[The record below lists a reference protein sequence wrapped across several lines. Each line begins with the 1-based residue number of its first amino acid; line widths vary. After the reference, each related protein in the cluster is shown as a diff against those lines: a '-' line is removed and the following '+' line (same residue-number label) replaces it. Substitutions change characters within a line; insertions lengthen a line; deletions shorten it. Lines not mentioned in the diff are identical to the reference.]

1 MKKLLSIVLAV
12 LLLHTSAFASF
23 YDVAQNTEVGQA
35 VQQLTKLGIISG
47 YTDGSFHPND
57 KLTRAQM
64 SRIAVA
70 MLGENTAAQTR
81 SGNSVFADVDQSHWA
96 NGYINYISEL
106 GIISGYPD
114 GTFCADQV
122 INYAQLLTILVRLLG
137 YTGEDVAYKWPD
149 GYINKAKALNITEE
163 IEFSPYE
170 EVTRGNA
177 AYLIY
182 NALSAEKNSNSN
194 ISLMSKSSKEDIII
208 YGNSSVDASLAA
220 GTITTTGGSY
230 KLSATSTID
239 TDDFGK
245 LGTLYLDNEG
255 KAIAFVPE
263 KENARS
269 ITISSAAYNADTNT
283 VEITFTENGNTKTES
298 FNGNAGAY
306 YSGKSSSISEAVN
319 EMEAGREALLFY
331 TDAGAFTRIYLKEST
346 LEGPMTV
353 QNNYSDVYSLFTLP
367 SGQTPKVIRDGRN
380 AELTDIKMYD
390 VLYYMKS
397 INTIYA
403 YTDKVSG
410 TYEKAYPIKAS
421 VTSVTV
427 AGKEYSLST
436 QKAVNK
442 MNETDG
448 AFALGERVTLLLGRT
463 GEVVDVIS
471 AGQSGALDIAVVTNS
486 YSEISAEQDT
496 EGQRIRYVSLVMP
509 DGSATTYK
517 ADKDY
522 TDYIG
527 SVVKIAYENE
537 IASLQA
543 VAPNVISGKFDSYAP
558 SLDGHLFADD
568 YTILELVDLP
578 TSGEATVKKIE
589 VHDIDV
595 TSLTKNQVIHAQV
608 SGSTKDISFLYVKNV
623 TKSSSQFGVV
633 TQALSSNQYT
643 VLYKSTTKNISTAYK
658 VSAGDGVEVILDGS
672 SASLKPLIRLD
683 RGAVEGYESG
693 KIRVNSKTYMVS
705 DYVEIYGGKLSSKFS
720 SMSVEEMLSDNT
732 VSVTL
737 YSDQTA
743 QNGGVVR
750 VIVVQTKI

>member
-1 MKKLLSIVLAV
+1 MKKFLSAILAV
-12 LLLHTSAFASF
+12 LLLQTSAFAAF
-23 YDVAQNTEVGQA
+23 YDVDSNTEVGQA

-47 YTDGSFHPND
+47 YPDGSFHPD
-57 KLTRAQM
+57 DTLTRGQM
-64 SRIAVA
+64 ARIAVT

-81 SGNSVFADVDQSHWA
+81 SGNSVFTDVDQSHWA

-137 YTGEDVAYKWPD
+137 YTGEDVAYRWPD
-149 GYINKAKALNITEE
+149 GYINKANALNITGG

-177 AYLIY
+177 AYLVY

-220 GTITTTGGSY
+220 GTITTTGGTY
-230 KLSATSTID
+230 KLSAASTID

-245 LGTLYLDNEG
+245 LGTLYLDNDG
-255 KAIAFVPE
+255 KAIAFVPD
-263 KENARS
+263 KENSRS

-283 VEITFTENGNTKTES
+283 VEITFTENGNIKTES

-306 YSGKSSSISEAVN
+306 YSGKSSAMAEAVS
-319 EMEAGREALLFY
+319 EMETGREALLFY
-331 TDAGAFTRIYLKEST
+331 TDTGAFTRIYLKEST
-346 LEGPMTV
+346 MDGPKTV
-353 QNNYSDVYSLFTLP
+353 QNNYSDVYSLFTIS
-367 SGQTPKVIRDGRN
+367 SGQTPKVIRNGRN

-390 VLYYMKS
+390 VVYYMES

-403 YTDKVSG
+403 YTDKISG

-421 VTSVTV
+421 VTTVTV
-427 AGKEYSLST
+427 AGKEYTLST

-442 MNETDG
+442 MNETEG
-448 AFALGERVTLLLGRT
+448 AFALGERVTLLLGRN

-471 AGQSGALDIAVVTNS
+471 AGQSGVLDIAVVTNS
-486 YSEISAEQDT
+486 YSEISTEQDT

-509 DGSATTYK
+509 DGSSTTYK

-522 TDYIG
+522 TGYIG
-527 SVVKIAYENE
+527 SVVKINYENE

-543 VAPNVISGKFDSYAP
+543 VAQNVISGKFDSYAP
-558 SLDGHLFADD
+558 SLDGHLFTDD

-578 TSGEATVKKIE
+578 QSGEATVNKIE

-595 TSLTKNQVIHAQV
+595 TSLTRNQVIHAQTT
-608 SGSTKDISFLYVKNV
+608 GSTKDIAFLYVKNV
-623 TKSSSQFGVV
+623 TKSASQFGVV

-643 VLYKSTTKNISTAYK
+643 VLYGTTSRNISTAYK
-658 VSAGDGVEVILDGS
+658 VSTGDGVEVIIDGS
-672 SASLKPLIRLD
+672 SVSAKPLTRLD
-683 RGAVEGYESG
+683 RGSIEGYESG
-693 KIRVNSKTYMVS
+693 KIRVNSKTYVVS
-705 DYVEIYGGKLSSKFS
+705 DYVEIYGGMLAKDFS

-737 YSDQTA
+737 YSDQSA

-750 VIVVQTKI
+750 VIVVQTKV

>member
-1 MKKLLSIVLAV
+1 MKKFLSVILAV
-12 LLLHTSAFASF
+12 LLLQTSAFAAF
-23 YDVAQNTEVGQA
+23 YDVDSNTEVGQA

-47 YTDGSFHPND
+47 YPDGSFHPND
-57 KLTRAQM
+57 TLTRGQM
-64 SRIAVA
+64 ARIAVA

-81 SGNSVFADVDQSHWA
+81 SGNSVFTDVDQSHWA

-137 YTGEDVAYKWPD
+137 YSGEDVAYRWPD
-149 GYINKAKALNITEE
+149 GYINKANALNITGG

-177 AYLIY
+177 AYLVY

-230 KLSATSTID
+230 KLSAASTID

-245 LGTLYLDNEG
+245 LGTLYLDNDG
-255 KAIAFVPE
+255 KVIAFVPE
-263 KENARS
+263 KESSRS

-283 VEITFTENGNTKTES
+283 VEITFTENGNIKTES
-298 FNGNAGAY
+298 FNGNASAY
-306 YSGKSSSISEAVN
+306 YSGKSSAMAEAVS
-319 EMEAGREALLFY
+319 EMETGREALLFY
-331 TDAGAFTRIYLKEST
+331 SGTDAFTRIYLKEST
-346 LEGPMTV
+346 MDGPKTV
-353 QNNYSDVYSLFTLP
+353 QNNYSDVYSLFAIP
-367 SGQTPKVIRDGRN
+367 SGQTPKVIRNGRN

-390 VLYYMKS
+390 VVYYMES

-403 YTDKVSG
+403 YTDKISG

-421 VTSVTV
+421 VTTVTV
-427 AGKEYSLST
+427 AGKEYTLST

-442 MNETDG
+442 MNETEG
-448 AFALGERVTLLLGRT
+448 AFALGERVTLLLGRN

-471 AGQSGALDIAVVTNS
+471 AGQSGVLDIAVVTNS
-486 YSEISAEQDT
+486 YSEISTEQDT

-509 DGSATTYK
+509 DGSSTTYK

-522 TDYIG
+522 TGYIG
-527 SVVKIAYENE
+527 SVVKINYENE

-543 VAPNVISGKFDSYAP
+543 VATNVISGKFDSYAP
-558 SLDGHLFADD
+558 SLDGHLFTDD

-578 TSGEATVKKIE
+578 QSGEATVKKIE
-589 VHDIDV
+589 AHDIDV
-595 TSLTKNQVIHAQV
+595 TSLTRNQVIHAQT

-623 TKSSSQFGVV
+623 TKSASQFGVV

-643 VLYKSTTKNISTAYK
+643 VLYGTTTRNISTAYK
-658 VSAGDGVEVILDGS
+658 VSTGDGVEVTFDGS
-672 SASLKPLIRLD
+672 SVSATPLTRLD
-683 RGAVEGYESG
+683 RGSIEGYESG
-693 KIRVNSKTYMVS
+693 KIRVNSKTYVVS
-705 DYVEIYGGKLSSKFS
+705 DYVEIYGGMLAKDFS

-737 YSDQTA
+737 YSDQSA

-750 VIVVQTKI
+750 VIVVQTKV

>member
-1 MKKLLSIVLAV
+1 MKKFLSAILAV
-12 LLLHTSAFASF
+12 LLLQTSAFAAF
-23 YDVAQNTEVGQA
+23 YDVDSNTAVGQA

-47 YTDGSFHPND
+47 YPDGSFHPND
-57 KLTRAQM
+57 TLTRGQM
-64 SRIAVA
+64 ARIAVA

-81 SGNSVFADVDQSHWA
+81 SGNSVFTDVDQSHWA

-114 GTFCADQV
+114 GTFCADRV

-137 YTGEDVAYKWPD
+137 YTGEDVAYRWPD
-149 GYINKAKALNITEE
+149 GYINKANALNITGA

-177 AYLIY
+177 AYLVY
-182 NALSAEKNSNSN
+182 NTLSAEKNSSSN

-230 KLSATSTID
+230 KLSAASTVD

-245 LGTLYLDNEG
+245 LGTLYLDNDG

-263 KENARS
+263 KESSRS

-283 VEITFTENGNTKTES
+283 VEITFTENGNIKTES
-298 FNGNAGAY
+298 FNGNASAY
-306 YSGKSSSISEAVN
+306 YSGKSSAMAEAVS
-319 EMEAGREALLFY
+319 EMETGREALLFY
-331 TDAGAFTRIYLKEST
+331 SGTDAFTRIYLKEST
-346 LEGPMTV
+346 MDGPKTV
-353 QNNYSDVYSLFTLP
+353 QNNYSDVYSLFTIP
-367 SGQTPKVIRDGRN
+367 SGQTPKVIRNGRN

-390 VLYYMKS
+390 VVYYMES

-403 YTDKVSG
+403 YTDKISG

-421 VTSVTV
+421 VTTVTV
-427 AGKEYSLST
+427 AGKEYTLST

-442 MNETDG
+442 MNETEG
-448 AFALGERVTLLLGRT
+448 AFALGERVTLLLGRN

-471 AGQSGALDIAVVTNS
+471 AGQSGVLDIAVVTNS
-486 YSEISAEQDT
+486 YSEISTEKDT

-509 DGSATTYK
+509 DGSSTTYK

-522 TDYIG
+522 TGYIG
-527 SVVKIAYENE
+527 SVVKISYENE

-543 VAPNVISGKFDSYAP
+543 VAQNVISGKFDSYAP
-558 SLDGHLFADD
+558 SLDGHLFTDD

-578 TSGEATVKKIE
+578 QSGEATVKKIE
-589 VHDIDV
+589 AHDIDV
-595 TSLTKNQVIHAQV
+595 TSITRNQVIHAQT

-623 TKSSSQFGVV
+623 TKSASQFGVV

-643 VLYKSTTKNISTAYK
+643 VLYGTTSRNISTAYR
-658 VSAGDGVEVILDGS
+658 VNTGDGVEVTFDGS
-672 SASLKPLIRLD
+672 SVSATPLTRLD
-683 RGAVEGYESG
+683 RGSIEGYESG
-693 KIRVNSKTYMVS
+693 KIRVNSKTYVVS
-705 DYVEIYGGKLSSKFS
+705 DYVEIYGGMLAKDFS

-737 YSDQTA
+737 YSDQSA

-750 VIVVQTKI
+750 VIVVQTKV

>member
-1 MKKLLSIVLAV
+1 MKKFLSVILAV
-12 LLLHTSAFASF
+12 LLLQTSAFAAF
-23 YDVAQNTEVGQA
+23 YDVDSNTEVGQA

-47 YTDGSFHPND
+47 YPDGSFHPND
-57 KLTRAQM
+57 TLTRGQM
-64 SRIAVA
+64 ARIAVA

-81 SGNSVFADVDQSHWA
+81 SGNSVFTDVDQSHWA

-137 YTGEDVAYKWPD
+137 YSGEDVAYRWPD
-149 GYINKAKALNITEE
+149 GYINKANALNITGG

-170 EVTRGNA
+170 GVTRGNA
-177 AYLIY
+177 AYLVY

-230 KLSATSTID
+230 KLSAASTID

-245 LGTLYLDNEG
+245 LGTLYLDNDG

-263 KENARS
+263 KESSRS

-283 VEITFTENGNTKTES
+283 VEITFTENGNIKTES
-298 FNGNAGAY
+298 FNGNASAF
-306 YSGKSSSISEAVN
+306 YSGKSSAMAEAVS
-319 EMEAGREALLFY
+319 EMETGREALLFY
-331 TDAGAFTRIYLKEST
+331 SGTDAFTRIYLKEST
-346 LEGPMTV
+346 MDGPKTV
-353 QNNYSDVYSLFTLP
+353 QNNYSDVYSLFAIP
-367 SGQTPKVIRDGRN
+367 SGQTPKVIRNGRN

-390 VLYYMKS
+390 VVYYMES

-403 YTDKVSG
+403 YTDKISG

-421 VTSVTV
+421 VTTVTV
-427 AGKEYSLST
+427 AGKEYTLST

-442 MNETDG
+442 MNETEG
-448 AFALGERVTLLLGRT
+448 AFALGERVTLLLGRN

-471 AGQSGALDIAVVTNS
+471 AGQSGVLDIAVVTNS
-486 YSEISAEQDT
+486 YSEISTEQDT

-509 DGSATTYK
+509 DGSSTIYK
-517 ADKDY
+517 TDKDY
-522 TDYIG
+522 TGYIG
-527 SVVKIAYENE
+527 SVVKINYENE

-543 VAPNVISGKFDSYAP
+543 VAQNVISGKFDSYAP
-558 SLDGHLFADD
+558 SLDGHLFTDD

-578 TSGEATVKKIE
+578 QSGEATVKKIE
-589 VHDIDV
+589 AHDIDV
-595 TSLTKNQVIHAQV
+595 TSLTRNQVIHAQT

-623 TKSSSQFGVV
+623 TKSASQFGVV

-643 VLYKSTTKNISTAYK
+643 VLYGTTTRNISTAYK
-658 VSAGDGVEVILDGS
+658 VSTGDGVEVTFDGS
-672 SASLKPLIRLD
+672 SVSATPLTRLD
-683 RGAVEGYESG
+683 RGSIEGYESG
-693 KIRVNSKTYMVS
+693 KIRVNSKTYVVS
-705 DYVEIYGGKLSSKFS
+705 DYVEIYGGMLAKDFS

-737 YSDQTA
+737 YSDQSA
-743 QNGGVVR
+743 QNGGIVR
-750 VIVVQTKI
+750 VIVVQTKV